1 MHSMNCIKMQSRH
14 WDRMKKIRVT
24 IIMLLI
30 GILFLSY
37 GIYTKDY
44 EEVLDK
50 AQMICFECIGIG

>member
-1 MHSMNCIKMQSRH
+1 
-14 WDRMKKIRVT
+14 MKKIRVT